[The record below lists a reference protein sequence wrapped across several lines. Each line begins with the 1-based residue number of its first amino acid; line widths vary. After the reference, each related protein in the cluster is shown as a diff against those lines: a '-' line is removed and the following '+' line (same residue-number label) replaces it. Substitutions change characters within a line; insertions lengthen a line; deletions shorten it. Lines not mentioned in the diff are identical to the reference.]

1 MLEKVGN
8 LVYNMGKRYGGVH
21 MNIEQNLAL
30 FRELMLCDGGIYS
43 WTYDGDGKLLSSNC
57 QEEAVL
63 TVAFDVFGCR
73 SKMLALSHR
82 NAPVFLH
89 SDTGLVWGAAF
100 EKENGALC
108 RCHVIGPV
116 FYSGT
121 SVDVIYHGLV
131 SKDFS
136 AYSAAWV
143 RTLKEA
149 LFRVPTS
156 QYTVFSRYLK
166 MLHYCVTGQRVDISD
181 IFVQDIRALP
191 ASRQKPLKD
200 RHRVYTS
207 EKAMLEMVKLG
218 DLNYKDAL
226 NASMAISD
234 GVGAHTQNPVRNAS
248 VSAVVFCSIVCRAAI
263 EGGLSPEEAY
273 SVGDAY
279 IQSALDAASVDEIS
293 TVCISMYDDF
303 IRRVHRIR
311 ENPKYT
317 EPIQRCCNYIEMNID
332 RNIRARDLAELVGY
346 SAGYIT
352 KRFRRETGF
361 GISDYVKLA
370 RIERA
375 KILLTT
381 SDQSIQDISDQLGFT
396 TRNYFTR
403 CFRDVT
409 GMTPKE
415 FRNG

>member
-1 MLEKVGN
+1 MDVD
-8 LVYNMGKRYGGVH
+8 
-21 MNIEQNLAL
+21 QNLAL

-43 WTYDGDGKLLSSNC
+43 WTYDGDGRLLSSNC
-57 QEEAVL
+57 PEEAVFS
-63 TVAFDVFGCR
+63 VAFEVFGCLD
-73 SKMLALSHR
+73 KMLSASKR
-82 NAPVFLH
+82 NAPAFLH

-100 EKENGALC
+100 EKEDGTLR
-108 RCHVIGPV
+108 RCHIIGPV
-116 FYSGT
+116 FYSST
-121 SVDVIYHGLV
+121 SADVIYHGFV

-136 AYSAAWV
+136 GYSAAWIQ
-143 RTLKEA
+143 TLKEA

-166 MLHYCVTGQRVDISD
+166 MLHYCVTGQRIEISD
-181 IFVQDIRALP
+181 VFVQDIQAFP

-200 RHRVYTS
+200 RHRVYNS

-226 NASMAISD
+226 SASMSISD
-234 GVGAHTQNPVRNAS
+234 GVGAHTQDPLRDAS

-279 IQSALDAASVDEIS
+279 IQSALDAGTVNDIS

-303 IRRVHRIR
+303 VRRVHRMR
-311 ENPKYT
+311 ENPNYSG
-317 EPIQRCCNYIEMNID
+317 PIQRCCNYIEMNLD
-332 RNIRARDLAELVGY
+332 RNIRAQDLAELVGY
-346 SAGYIT
+346 TPGYIT
-352 KRFRRETGF
+352 KRFHKETGF
-361 GISDYVKLA
+361 GISDYVKYA

-375 KILLTT
+375 KLLLST
-381 SDQSIQDISDQLGFT
+381 SDRSIHEISDELGFT

-415 FRNG
+415 FRDTK

>member
-1 MLEKVGN
+1 
-8 LVYNMGKRYGGVH
+8 
-21 MNIEQNLAL
+21 MNVEQNLAL

-43 WTYDGDGKLLSSNC
+43 WTYDASGMLLSSNC
-57 QEEAVL
+57 PEEAVL
-63 TVAFDVFGCR
+63 TAAFDVFGGL
-73 SKMLALSHR
+73 SKMISAAQR
-82 NAPVFLH
+82 DTPVFLN

-100 EKENGALC
+100 EKAEGILC

-116 FYSGT
+116 FYS
-121 SVDVIYHGLV
+121 SVSADVIYHGIM
-131 SKDFS
+131 SRDFS
-136 AYSAAWV
+136 GYSAAWMKMF
-143 RTLKEA
+143 KEA

-156 QYTVFSRYLK
+156 QYTVFSRYLR
-166 MLHYCVTGQRVDISD
+166 MLHYCITGQRIEISD
-181 IFVQDIRALP
+181 VFVQDIQALP
-191 ASRQKPLKD
+191 LTKQKRLKD
-200 RHRVYTS
+200 RHRVYKS

-226 NASMAISD
+226 NASMMISD
-234 GVGAHTQNPVRNAS
+234 GVGAHTKNPVRDAS

-279 IQSALDAASVDEIS
+279 IQSALDAKTVDEIS

-311 ENPKYT
+311 ENPQYS
-317 EPIQRCCNYIEMNID
+317 EPVQRCCNYIEMNID
-332 RNIRARDLAELVGY
+332 RNIRAQDLADLVGY
-346 SAGYIT
+346 TPGYIT
-352 KRFRRETGF
+352 KRFHRETGF

-375 KILLTT
+375 KILLSST
-381 SDQSIQDISDQLGFT
+381 DHSIQEISDQLGFT

-403 CFRDVT
+403 SFRDVT

-415 FRNG
+415 FRKS

>member
-1 MLEKVGN
+1 
-8 LVYNMGKRYGGVH
+8 
-21 MNIEQNLAL
+21 MNVEQNLSL

-43 WTYDGDGKLLSSNC
+43 WTYDADGILLSSNC
-57 QEEAVL
+57 PEEAVL
-63 TVAFDVFGCR
+63 SVAFDAFGCL
-73 SKMLALSHR
+73 SKMLAASR
-82 NAPVFLH
+82 RDTPVFLN
-89 SDTGLVWGAAF
+89 SEIGMVWGAAF
-100 EKENGALC
+100 EKVEGALY

-116 FYSGT
+116 FYSNV
-121 SVDVIYHGLV
+121 SADVIYHGFM
-131 SKDFS
+131 SRDFS
-136 AYSAAWV
+136 GYSTAWIQ
-143 RTLKEA
+143 TLKNA

-156 QYTVFSRYLK
+156 QYTIFSRNLR
-166 MLHYCVTGQRVDISD
+166 MLHYCVTGQRIEISD
-181 IFVQDIRALP
+181 VFVQDIQALP
-191 ASRQKPLKD
+191 SAKQKQLKD
-200 RHRVYTS
+200 RHRVYKA

-226 NASMAISD
+226 NASMMISN
-234 GVGAHTQNPVRNAS
+234 GVGAHTKNPVRDAS

-273 SVGDAY
+273 SVGDTY
-279 IQSALDAASVDEIS
+279 IQSALDAVSVDEVS

-311 ENPKYT
+311 ENPKYS
-317 EPIQRCCNYIEMNID
+317 EPIQRCCDYIEMNID
-332 RNIRARDLAELVGY
+332 RNIRAQDLADLVGY
-346 SAGYIT
+346 TPGYIT
-352 KRFRRETGF
+352 KRFHKETGF

-409 GMTPKE
+409 GLTPKE
-415 FRNG
+415 FRNS

>member
-1 MLEKVGN
+1 
-8 LVYNMGKRYGGVH
+8 
-21 MNIEQNLAL
+21 MNVEQNLAL

-43 WTYDGDGKLLSSNC
+43 WTYDAAGILLRSNC
-57 QEEAVL
+57 PEEAVF
-63 TVAFDVFGCR
+63 TVAFDVFGCLG
-73 SKMLALSHR
+73 KMLASSGR
-82 NAPVFLH
+82 DAPVFLH

-100 EKENGALC
+100 EKEDGVLR

-116 FYSGT
+116 FYS
-121 SVDVIYHGLV
+121 SVSADVIYRGFV

-136 AYSAAWV
+136 GYSTAWLQ
-143 RTLKEA
+143 TLKDA

-156 QYTVFSRYLK
+156 QITVFSRYLK
-166 MLHYCVTGQRVDISD
+166 MLHYCVTGQRIEISD
-181 IFVQDIRALP
+181 VFVQDIQALP
-191 ASRQKPLKD
+191 SSRQKPLKD
-200 RHRVYTS
+200 RHRVYKS

-234 GVGAHTQNPVRNAS
+234 GVGAHTQDPVRDAS

-273 SVGDAY
+273 SLGDAY
-279 IQSALDAASVDEIS
+279 IQSALDAKNIDEIS

-303 IRRVHRIR
+303 VRRVHRMR
-311 ENPKYT
+311 ENPNYSG
-317 EPIQRCCNYIEMNID
+317 PVQRCCNYIEMNID
-332 RNIRARDLAELVGY
+332 RNIRVQELAQLVGY
-346 SAGYIT
+346 TPGYIT
-352 KRFRRETGF
+352 KRFHKETGF

-370 RIERA
+370 RMERA

-381 SDQSIQDISDQLGFT
+381 TDKSIQEISDQLGFT

-415 FRNG
+415 FRNS